1 MVRIYLAEIPEP
13 AEMEPGEVEPAVMKP
28 AVMKPAVMKPAEMES
43 AAIEPE
49 AEESGKGAGGP
60 GGRRA
65 RSQSAAARRLLMR
78 ALEKEY
84 PELAGTFRVEKDE
97 RGKPFLKGH
106 EEICISISHSGR
118 LAACAIGAKTVGVDV
133 EQRRSRLNQERIA
146 RRFHPGEQKVLAAEP
161 EDMKERAF
169 YDLWVRKES
178 FLKAV
183 GEGLRL
189 RLDSFC
195 TVEEVETAQSS
206 EGGGAVIRVSQNIR
220 REACYIRQYELEG
233 GEYSLAACS
242 EEADFAEYPEWILLG
257 TLSEEE
263 RSGR

>member
-13 AEMEPGEVEPAVMKP
+13 EK
-28 AVMKPAVMKPAEMES
+28 
-43 AAIEPE
+43 
-49 AEESGKGAGGP
+49 AEESAGES

-65 RSQSAAARRLLMR
+65 RSQSAAARRLLMA

-84 PELAGTFRVEKDE
+84 PELAGTFRVDKDE
-97 RGKPFLKGH
+97 RGKPFLRGH

-118 LAACAIGAKTVGVDV
+118 LAACAVGKKPVGVDA
-133 EQRRSRLNQERIA
+133 EQRRSRPGRERIA
-146 RRFHPGEQKVLAAEP
+146 RRFHPEEFKRLESEP
-161 EDMKERAF
+161 EEEKEKAF

-195 TVEEVETAQSS
+195 TVEETDASGLGKTDSPGVKETDEPEASAGS
-206 EGGGAVIRVSQNIR
+206 RTVIRVSQNIR
-220 REACYIRQYELEG
+220 KEAYYIRQYELEG
-233 GEYSLAACS
+233 GQYSLAVCS
-242 EEADFAEYPEWILLG
+242 EEADFAEHPEW
-257 TLSEEE
+257 LSAE
-263 RSGR
+263 SSSK

>member
-13 AEMEPGEVEPAVMKP
+13 AEMEPGEAE
-28 AVMKPAVMKPAEMES
+28 PAVMKPAEMES

-178 FLKAV
+178 FLKAT

-189 RLDSFC
+189 ALDSFC
-195 TVEEVETAQSS
+195 AVGDELWTCGLYSGTA
-206 EGGGAVIRVSQNIR
+206 ERVRQNSGDS
-220 REACYIRQYELEG
+220 AYFIRQYELAG
-233 GEYSLAACS
+233 GRYSLAVCS
-242 EEADFAEYPEWILLG
+242 EETDFVEEPVWLSAEREF
-257 TLSEEE
+257 
-263 RSGR
+263 

>member
-13 AEMEPGEVEPAVMKP
+13 AEMEPGEVEP

-133 EQRRSRLNQERIA
+133 EQRRSRLNQEWIA
-146 RRFHPGEQKVLAAEP
+146 RRFHPGEQ
-161 EDMKERAF
+161 
-169 YDLWVRKES
+169 
-178 FLKAV
+178 
-183 GEGLRL
+183 
-189 RLDSFC
+189 
-195 TVEEVETAQSS
+195 
-206 EGGGAVIRVSQNIR
+206 
-220 REACYIRQYELEG
+220 
-233 GEYSLAACS
+233 
-242 EEADFAEYPEWILLG
+242 
-257 TLSEEE
+257 
-263 RSGR
+263 